1 MVVWIPGWLAFWLA
15 AWSLAVSRPSAP
27 FLPRNTSNSSLACAD
42 ILHLDSSGRPARTF
56 LAEAWFVNAIGF
68 AVPAGTTAAVAVLS
82 WRAHHFYSA
91 ALDTYSTLDS
101 ALAGLEKS

>member
-1 MVVWIPGWLAFWLA
+1 MVGVLARSMVIGRFPWVGVLR
-15 AWSLAVSRPSAP
+15 LGGTRPA
-27 FLPRNTSNSSLACAD
+27 NTASAD

-68 AVPAGTTAAVAVLS
+68 AVPAGTSAAVAVLA

-91 ALDTYSTLDS
+91 ALSNYSTLDA
-101 ALAGLEKS
+101 ALAGLEKA